1 MGLSPA
7 EDSMG
12 EVEERLSTT
21 RTLATAKMIFMA
33 ASELV
38 GTSVETFSDESRFSF
53 LLLLSKTGLPLE
65 I

>member
-38 GTSVETFSDESRFSF
+38 GTSVETFQMRVGFPFLFSF
-53 LLLLSKTGLPLE
+53 KNWTAC
-65 I
+65 